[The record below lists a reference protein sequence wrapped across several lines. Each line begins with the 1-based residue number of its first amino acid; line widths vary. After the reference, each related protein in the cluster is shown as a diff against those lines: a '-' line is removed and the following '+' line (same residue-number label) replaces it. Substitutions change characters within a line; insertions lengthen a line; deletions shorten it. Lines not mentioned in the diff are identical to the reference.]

1 MHADRIDLK
10 TAERTLA
17 NAELAFLGTKRRVG
31 HLRSH
36 TSSREG
42 KLDVV
47 GSQSAASIDTAVV
60 EGETC
65 VCNAGD
71 EDRLAVQFGQ
81 INSSCISSQKIGTA
95 PRKTPRACRNI

>member
-42 KLDVV
+42 KLGVV
-47 GSQSAASIDTAVV
+47 GS
-60 EGETC
+60 
-65 VCNAGD
+65 
-71 EDRLAVQFGQ
+71 
-81 INSSCISSQKIGTA
+81 
-95 PRKTPRACRNI
+95 